1 MIYVSFDIRSLQ
13 YAKFC
18 YYNRTVTK
26 RISGG
31 GEGGGGGGEGVAN
44 HTKGYHTKSFSVL
57 NNSVMETVFR
67 NVSVTTQ
74 SRPRRTLTTF

>member
-1 MIYVSFDIRSLQ
+1 MFHLILDLCSMHDFVITTELLQ
-13 YAKFC
+13 NEFLGGGG
-18 YYNRTVTK
+18 
-26 RISGG
+26 GG
-31 GEGGGGGGEGVAN
+31 GEGGGEGVAN

-74 SRPRRTLTTF
+74 SRPQRTLTTF